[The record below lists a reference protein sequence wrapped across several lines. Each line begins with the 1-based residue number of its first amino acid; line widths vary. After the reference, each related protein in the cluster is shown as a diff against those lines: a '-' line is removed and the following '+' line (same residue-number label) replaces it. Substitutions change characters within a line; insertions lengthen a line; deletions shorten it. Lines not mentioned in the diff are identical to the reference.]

1 MGVFVPGKSCV
12 LPNISN
18 TFDAM
23 FIWKMNSKEK
33 EKNDNYNEDKNKKEY
48 EEGEGE

>member
-1 MGVFVPGKSCV
+1 MGVFVPGKPRV

-23 FIWKMNSKEK
+23 FIWKRNSKEK
-33 EKNDNYNEDKNKKEY
+33 EKNDNYNEDIDTKEY